1 MSAKKFNTKHIGTAI
16 REMFERY
23 SLTGKFDEAALLAS
37 WDQLVG
43 KPVARNT
50 RRLYIRDKVLFVQM
64 DSAAMKHDLTYSKD
78 SILRRLEDE
87 FGKGL
92 INEIVVI

>member
-1 MSAKKFNTKHIGTAI
+1 MSRKDFNTKHIGAAI

-23 SLTGKFDEAALLAS
+23 SLTGKFDEATLLTS
-37 WDQLVG
+37 WEKLVG

-64 DSAAMKHDLTYSKD
+64 ESAAMKHDLTYLKD
-78 SILRRLEDE
+78 GILQRLEAE

-92 INEIVVI
+92 ITEIVVI

>member
-1 MSAKKFNTKHIGTAI
+1 MNAKNFNTKHIAAAI

-23 SLTGKFDEAALLAS
+23 SLTGKFDEATLLAS
-37 WDQLVG
+37 WEKMVG

-64 DSAAMKHDLTYSKD
+64 DSAAMKHDLTYSKNG
-78 SILRRLEDE
+78 ILQRLEAE